1 MCGIVGYIGDKQA
14 APILLSGLKKLEYRG
29 YDSAGVTLFRDGG
42 LFLGKTKGRIADL
55 ENRLKTADLTG
66 VVGIGHTR
74 WATHGEPSDVNA
86 HPHSNGSGTISLVH
100 NGIIENYMELRQWL
114 KGQGATFLSQTDT
127 ETAVHLIDHFYEGD
141 LLQAVQQAVKKI
153 VGSYALAVVCSA
165 EPDVLIAAR
174 KDSPLV
180 LGIGK
185 GENYIASDIPAILEF
200 TRDIYLLEERET
212 AKVTR
217 DAITIY
223 DAEDQPI
230 SREVFHVDWDVD
242 AAEKGGYPH
251 FMLKEIHEEP
261 KALRDTLYPRLSED
275 GNTMDLNELGL
286 TEESIR
292 CINKI
297 MIVACGSASHAGYVG
312 RHVIE
317 TLTRIPCEVDIGSEF
332 RYRDPI
338 IEEGTYVI
346 VISQSGETADT
357 IAAIREA
364 HRKGARVA
372 AIVNVVGSTIS
383 READDVFYTWA
394 GPEIAVATTKGYTT
408 QVLAF
413 YMIALQMGLVRGTI
427 GEQDYI
433 YYLDALKQI
442 PDQVQTMIDRAD
454 VVARYAAMYK
464 DAKDVFYI
472 GRGLDHALSMEGS
485 LKLKE
490 VSYVHSEAYAAGE
503 LKHGTIALIEAG
515 TLVVA
520 LATQEELYEKTLSNI
535 KEVKARGARVM
546 ALVMEGHADIAEE
559 ADHVIEIPRNL
570 SLMAPIAAIIPLQL
584 LGYYMAVEKECDV
597 DKPRN
602 LAKSVTVE

>member
-1 MCGIVGYIGDKQA
+1 MCGIVAYIGDKQA
-14 APILLSGLKKLEYRG
+14 APILLKGLKRLEYRG
-29 YDSAGVTLFRDGG
+29 YDSAGVSLYRNGE
-42 LFLGKTKGRIADL
+42 LFLAKTKGRIADL
-55 ENRLKTADLTG
+55 EKRLDGADLTG
-66 VVGIGHTR
+66 TAGIGHTR
-74 WATHGEPSDVNA
+74 WATHGVPSDVNA
-86 HPHSNGSGTISLVH
+86 HPHLNGNGTISLVH
-100 NGIIENYMELRQWL
+100 NGIIENYMELRHWL
-114 KGQGATFLSQTDT
+114 KERGVTFRSQTDT
-127 ETAVHLIDHFYEGD
+127 ETVVHLIDHYYEGD
-141 LLQAVQQAVKKI
+141 ILRAVQQAVKRI
-153 VGSYALAVVCSA
+153 SGSYALAVVCSA
-165 EPDVLIAAR
+165 EPDVLVAAR

-180 LGIGK
+180 IGIGR

-217 DAITIY
+217 DSIAIY
-223 DAEDQPI
+223 DAEDRPVR
-230 SREVFHVDWDVD
+230 REVFHVDWDVD

-261 KALRDTLYPRLSED
+261 KALRDTLYPRLNED
-275 GNTMDLNELGL
+275 GRLDLTELGL
-286 TEESIR
+286 DDATIR
-292 CINKI
+292 GIDKI
-297 MIVACGSASHAGYVG
+297 LIVACGSASHAGYVG
-312 RHVIE
+312 RYVIE
-317 TLTRIPCEVDIGSEF
+317 HLARIPCEVDIGSEF

-338 IEEGTYVI
+338 IRPGTYVI
-346 VISQSGETADT
+346 AISQSGETADT

-364 HRKGARVA
+364 HSRGARVA

-413 YMIALQMGLVRGTI
+413 YMIALQMALVRETI
-427 GEQDYI
+427 TEQDYM
-433 YYLDALKQI
+433 YYLDALKQV
-442 PDQVQTMIDRAD
+442 PDHVQTMIDRAGD
-454 VVARYAAMYK
+454 VARYAKMYK
-464 DAKDVFYI
+464 ASKDVFYI
-472 GRGLDHALSMEGS
+472 GRGLDYALSLEGS

-503 LKHGTIALIEAG
+503 LKHGTIALIEDG

-520 LATQEELYEKTLSNI
+520 LATQEALYDKMLSNI
-535 KEVKARGARVM
+535 KEVKARGARVL
-546 ALVMEGHADIAEE
+546 ALVMEGYPDMAEE
-559 ADHVIEIPRNL
+559 ADHVIEIPRNV

-584 LGYYMAVEKECDV
+584 LGYFIAVEKGCDV

>member
-14 APILLSGLKKLEYRG
+14 APILINGLKKLEYRG
-29 YDSAGVTLFRDGG
+29 YDSAGVTIYRKDALF
-42 LFLGKTKGRIADL
+42 FSKTKGRIADL
-55 ENRLKTADLTG
+55 EKKLDGEDLTG
-66 VVGIGHTR
+66 EAGIGHTR
-74 WATHGEPSDVNA
+74 WATHGEPSDANA
-86 HPHSNGSGTISLVH
+86 HPHFNGENTISLVH
-100 NGIIENYMELRQWL
+100 NGIIENYTELRKWL
-114 KGQGATFLSQTDT
+114 TERGATFRSQTDT
-127 ETAVHLIDHFYEGD
+127 ETVVHLIDHYYEGD
-141 LLQAVQQAVKKI
+141 LLKAVQKAVKRI
-153 VGSYALAVVCSA
+153 VGSYALAVVCSN

-174 KDSPLV
+174 KDSPLI
-180 LGIGK
+180 LGIGQS
-185 GENYIASDIPAILEF
+185 ENYIASDIPAILEY
-200 TRDIYLLEERET
+200 TREIYLLEEKET
-212 AKVTR
+212 AKITR
-217 DAITIY
+217 EGIAIY
-223 DAEDQPI
+223 DAQDKPVT
-230 SREVFHVDWDVD
+230 RRVFHVDWDVD

-261 KALRDTLYPRLSED
+261 RALRDTLYPRLSED
-275 GNTMDLNELGL
+275 ESTLDLKELGL
-286 TEESIR
+286 TDETAKSIE
-292 CINKI
+292 KV
-297 MIVACGSASHAGYVG
+297 MIVACGSASHAGHVG

-317 TLTRIPCEVDIGSEF
+317 RLTRIPCEVDIGSEF

-338 IEEGTYVI
+338 IAPCTLVI

-364 HRKGARVA
+364 HGKGARVA

-408 QVLAF
+408 QVLAL
-413 YMIALQMGLVRGTI
+413 YMLALQIARIRETI
-427 GEQDYI
+427 SQGDYM
-433 YYLDALKQI
+433 YYLDALKQV
-442 PDQVQTMIDRAD
+442 PAHVQHMIEKSDEIA
-454 VVARYAAMYK
+454 AYAKMYK

-472 GRGLDHALSMEGS
+472 GRGLDYALSMEGS

-503 LKHGTIALIEAG
+503 LKHGTIALIEDG

-546 ALVMEGHADIAEE
+546 ALVMEGHPGIAEE
-559 ADHVIEIPRNL
+559 ADHVIEIPRTI
-570 SLMAPIAAIIPLQL
+570 SMMAPIAAIIPLQL
-584 LGYYMAVEKECDV
+584 LGYYMAVEKGCDV

>member
-1 MCGIVGYIGDKQA
+1 MCGIVAYIGDKQA
-14 APILLSGLKKLEYRG
+14 APILLKGLKRLEYRG
-29 YDSAGVTLFRDGG
+29 YDSAGVSLYRNGE
-42 LFLGKTKGRIADL
+42 LFLAKTKGRIADL
-55 ENRLKTADLTG
+55 EKRLDGADLTG
-66 VVGIGHTR
+66 TAGIGHTR
-74 WATHGEPSDVNA
+74 WATHGVPSDVNA
-86 HPHSNGSGTISLVH
+86 HPHLNGNGTISLVH
-100 NGIIENYMELRQWL
+100 NGIIENYMELRHWL
-114 KGQGATFLSQTDT
+114 KERGVTFRSQTDT
-127 ETAVHLIDHFYEGD
+127 ETVVHLIDHYYEGD
-141 LLQAVQQAVKKI
+141 LLRAVQQAVKRI
-153 VGSYALAVVCSA
+153 SGSYALAVVCSA
-165 EPDVLIAAR
+165 EPDVLVAAR

-180 LGIGK
+180 IGIGR

-217 DAITIY
+217 DSIAIY
-223 DAEDQPI
+223 DAEDRPVR
-230 SREVFHVDWDVD
+230 REVFHVDWDVD

-261 KALRDTLYPRLSED
+261 KALRDTLYPRLNED
-275 GNTMDLNELGL
+275 GRLDLTELGL
-286 TEESIR
+286 DDATIR
-292 CINKI
+292 GIDKI
-297 MIVACGSASHAGYVG
+297 LIVACGSASHAGYVG
-312 RHVIE
+312 RYVIE
-317 TLTRIPCEVDIGSEF
+317 HLARIPCEVDIGSEF

-338 IEEGTYVI
+338 IRPGTYVI
-346 VISQSGETADT
+346 AISQSGETADT

-364 HRKGARVA
+364 HSRGARVA

-413 YMIALQMGLVRGTI
+413 YMIALQMALVRETI
-427 GEQDYI
+427 TEQDYM
-433 YYLDALKQI
+433 YYLDALKQV
-442 PDQVQTMIDRAD
+442 PDHVQTMIDRAGN
-454 VVARYAAMYK
+454 VARYAKMYK
-464 DAKDVFYI
+464 AAKDVFYI
-472 GRGLDHALSMEGS
+472 GRGLDYALSLEGS

-503 LKHGTIALIEAG
+503 LKHGTIALIEDG

-520 LATQEELYEKTLSNI
+520 LATQEALYDKMLSNI
-535 KEVKARGARVM
+535 KEVKARGARVL
-546 ALVMEGHADIAEE
+546 ALVMEGYPDMAEE
-559 ADHVIEIPRNL
+559 ADHVIEIPRNV

-584 LGYYMAVEKECDV
+584 LGYFIAVEKGCDV

>member
-14 APILLSGLKKLEYRG
+14 APILIKGLKKLEYRG

-55 ENRLKTADLTG
+55 EGRLQDADLTG

-74 WATHGEPSDVNA
+74 WATHGEPSDANA

-114 KGQGATFLSQTDT
+114 KGQGVTFRSQTDT
-127 ETAVHLIDHFYEGD
+127 ETVVHLIDHFYEGD
-141 LLQAVQQAVKKI
+141 LLQAVQKAVKKI

-165 EPDVLIAAR
+165 EPDVLVAAR

-180 LGIGK
+180 LGIGQ

-217 DAITIY
+217 DGITIY
-223 DAEDQPI
+223 GAEDRPI

-275 GNTMDLNELGL
+275 GNTMDLKELGL

-292 CINKI
+292 CIDKI

-317 TLTRIPCEVDIGSEF
+317 SLTRIPCEVDIGSEF

-338 IEEGTYVI
+338 IEPGTYVI

-364 HRKGARVA
+364 HNKGARVA

-413 YMIALQMGLVRGTI
+413 YMIALQMGLIRGTI

-433 YYLDALKQI
+433 YYLDALKQV
-442 PDQVQTMIDRAD
+442 PDQVQAMIDKAD
-454 VVARYAAMYK
+454 EVAGYAAMYK

-503 LKHGTIALIEAG
+503 LKHGTIALIEEG

-520 LATQEELYEKTLSNI
+520 LATQEALYEKTISNI

-546 ALVMEGHADIAEE
+546 ALVMQGHSDIAEE

-570 SLMAPIAAIIPLQL
+570 SLMAPIVAIIPLQL
-584 LGYYMAVEKECDV
+584 LGYYMAVEKGCDV

>member
-14 APILLSGLKKLEYRG
+14 APILLKGLKRLEYRG
-29 YDSAGVTLFRDGG
+29 YDSAGVALYRNGE
-42 LFLGKTKGRIADL
+42 LFLAKTKGRIADL
-55 ENRLKTADLTG
+55 EKRLDGADLTG
-66 VVGIGHTR
+66 TAGIGHTR
-74 WATHGEPSDVNA
+74 WATHGVPSDVNA
-86 HPHSNGSGTISLVH
+86 HPHLNGNGTISLVH
-100 NGIIENYMELRQWL
+100 NGIIENYMELRHWL
-114 KGQGATFLSQTDT
+114 KERGVTFRSQTDT
-127 ETAVHLIDHFYEGD
+127 ETVVHLIDHYYEGD
-141 LLQAVQQAVKKI
+141 LLRAVQQAVKRI
-153 VGSYALAVVCSA
+153 SGSYALAVVCSA
-165 EPDVLIAAR
+165 EPDVLVAAR

-180 LGIGK
+180 IGIGR

-217 DAITIY
+217 DSIAIY
-223 DAEDQPI
+223 DAEDRPVR
-230 SREVFHVDWDVD
+230 REVFHVDWDVD

-261 KALRDTLYPRLSED
+261 KALRDTLYPRLNED
-275 GNTMDLNELGL
+275 GRLDLTELGL
-286 TEESIR
+286 DDATIR
-292 CINKI
+292 GIDKI
-297 MIVACGSASHAGYVG
+297 LIVACGSASHAGYVG
-312 RHVIE
+312 RYVIE
-317 TLTRIPCEVDIGSEF
+317 HLARIPCEVDIGSEF

-338 IEEGTYVI
+338 IRPGTYVI
-346 VISQSGETADT
+346 AISQSGETADT

-364 HRKGARVA
+364 HSRGARVA

-413 YMIALQMGLVRGTI
+413 YMIALQMALVRETI
-427 GEQDYI
+427 TEQDYM
-433 YYLDALKQI
+433 YYLDALKQV
-442 PDQVQTMIDRAD
+442 PDHVQTMIDRAGN
-454 VVARYAAMYK
+454 VARYAKMYK
-464 DAKDVFYI
+464 AAKDVFYI
-472 GRGLDHALSMEGS
+472 GRGLDYALSLEGS

-503 LKHGTIALIEAG
+503 LKHGTIALIEDG
-515 TLVVA
+515 ILVVA
-520 LATQEELYEKTLSNI
+520 LATQEELYDKMLSNI
-535 KEVKARGARVM
+535 KEVKARGARVL
-546 ALVMEGHADIAEE
+546 ALVMEGYPDMAEE
-559 ADHVIEIPRNL
+559 ADHVIEIPRSV

-584 LGYYMAVEKECDV
+584 LGYYIAVEKGCDV